1 MSLFFTENL
10 DYLLFVE
17 GMGFLLFGGVCF
29 ALNKM
34 QKYSLPW
41 FWIGLFGTFYGLSQ
55 WLEMVTIFSG
65 DSFVTV
71 TLNLILLAI
80 ALFSLLQFGLQ
91 SLKSLNKT
99 FPHRWIT
106 AVLVLAGCSGILF
119 GMTSLEISFRYAF
132 GLAGGLFSAYTIV
145 LIRRTNQHIAEDK
158 WLAGFGF
165 FMLVFALSA
174 GLIVPKA
181 TFFPSSFLN
190 TGFFEATFKIPL
202 QFVIGIVA
210 WAILVSVWFI
220 HQSETSREKRIYVIT
235 FAISTFVI
243 LAGGWWAVKKTGYI
257 RLSGETEQVLA
268 AARLS
273 SISIDAELVKKL
285 TGSASD
291 ISTPSYVVLKNQLIE
306 LRNAYKGFRFI
317 YLMFQKGDSIVFFAD
332 SEPAT
337 SEDYSAPG
345 DVYSGAP
352 PELKKVFD
360 GKWQQLT
367 VAFTD
372 DWGDWLSAFVPI
384 KDRAD
389 GKIIAVLGIDR
400 SLALIKQ
407 NVSFDRLKVVF
418 IIALL
423 MMLLVFFYV
432 YNEIQHKAFKRMLES
447 KNELRTSEE
456 KLNTLIS
463 HLHAGVIVHD
473 LDTRI
478 ILSNEQASVL
488 LGLSADQLKGK
499 TIVDPDF
506 KFISDDGSPLPL
518 DQYPVNMVIANHLPV
533 RNYVMG
539 LQRPLNND
547 RVWLLVN
554 AFPEFNSD
562 RQLAQVVITFS
573 DITELKQ
580 AEEALVNSE
589 NLNRLVIENQG
600 EGIGIVD
607 VNEHFTFANPAA
619 DQMFG
624 LPTGGL
630 VGKNLLDFIVPGYFQ
645 VIQQETEKRA
655 QSLKSS
661 YEVEIIT
668 NSGERK
674 SILVTATPKYDHKG
688 VQSGTFGVFR
698 DITDRKM
705 AENALRESEER
716 YKAAF
721 RTIPEALTITDEN
734 GTFVDVN
741 EGFISQS
748 GFSREEV
755 IGATTVGLNLW
766 TNPNDRTKI
775 KETVQKYGLIENLE
789 TVFRSKN
796 GTLLTTL
803 VSACSINIRN
813 KPHILS
819 ITRDITER
827 KRIENDLIK
836 AKENAEESDRL
847 KSAFLAN
854 MSHEIR
860 TPMNIILGFLP
871 HLDQDNLPSEERKEL
886 ISIINHKGKD
896 LITIINDIIDISM
909 IDSHQLTL
917 SKTTV
922 NLNALLDDMLLSF
935 ENEKVILEKTNIK
948 ISIEKALKN
957 DSSNVLTDEVR
968 LSQILNNLIDNA
980 LKFTAEGYIKFGYR
994 VEKENLLFFV
1004 EDTGKGIAKEKHDII
1019 WERFRQEEESNSRTY
1034 GGVGLGLSISR
1045 ELVEMLG
1052 GKLWFISHEKNQ
1064 AEDAISGSI
1073 FYFSLPVSVLINQPI
1088 TATKPVVADINY
1100 DFSNKTI
1107 LIAEDVADNFDVL
1120 KFNLGKYN
1128 PLLIHAE
1135 NGLKA
1140 LELCK
1145 TNQDINL
1152 ILMDIQMPVMDGLTA
1167 TVEIKKI
1174 RPHLPIIAL
1183 TAHAFMADKAR
1194 SIAAGCNNFITKPV
1208 DQQKL
1213 LKMID
1218 HYLKME

>member
-10 DYLLFVE
+10 DYVLFVE

-55 WLEMVTIFSG
+55 WLGIVTLFSG
-65 DSFVTV
+65 NTSLLRI
-71 TLNLILLAI
+71 LNLALLAI
-80 ALFSLLQFGLQ
+80 SLFSLLQFGLQ
-91 SLKSLNKT
+91 GLKSLSKA
-99 FPHRWIT
+99 FPYRWLT
-106 AVLVLAGCSGILF
+106 AALLVAGCSGIWYGLT
-119 GMTSLEISFRYAF
+119 GLEISCRYAF
-132 GLAGGLFSAYTIV
+132 GLVGGFYSAYTVV
-145 LIRRTNQHIAEDK
+145 LIRRTDPQIAADK
-158 WLAGFGF
+158 WLAGFGI

-181 TFFPSSFLN
+181 AFFPSSYLN
-190 TGFFEATFKIPL
+190 FGFFEAAFGFSL
-202 QFVIGIVA
+202 QFLLGIVA
-210 WAILVSVWFI
+210 WAILVCVWFI
-220 HQSETSREKRIYVIT
+220 HQNGPSHEKRIYVIMFT
-235 FAISTFVI
+235 ISTFVI
-243 LAGGWWAVKKTGYI
+243 LAGGWWAVKNTGYI
-257 RLSGETEQVLA
+257 RLSDETEQVMA

-273 SISIDAELVKKL
+273 SASIDAELVIKL
-285 TGSASD
+285 SGSASD
-291 ISTPSYVVLKNQLIE
+291 LSTPNYHLLKERLIE
-306 LRNAYKGFRFI
+306 MRNAYPGFSFI
-317 YLMFQKGDSIVFFAD
+317 YLMYQKGDSIVFFAD

-352 PELKKVFD
+352 PELTNVFS
-360 GKWQQLT
+360 GHLQQLT

-384 KDRAD
+384 RDKTN
-389 GKIIAVLGIDR
+389 GKIVAVLGIDR

-407 NVSFDRLKVVF
+407 AVSFDRVKIIF
-418 IIALL
+418 IITLL
-423 MMLLVFFYV
+423 IMLLVFFYV
-432 YNEIQHKAFKRMLES
+432 YNEIQQKAFKRMLES
-447 KNELRTSEE
+447 KNELRASEE
-456 KLNTLIS
+456 KLSTLIS
-463 HLHAGVIVHD
+463 HLHAGVVVHD
-473 LDTRI
+473 RDTRI

-488 LGLSADQLKGK
+488 LGFSSDQLQGK
-499 TIVDPDF
+499 TANDPDF
-506 KFISDDGSPLPL
+506 KFISDDGAPLPL
-518 DQYPVNMVIANHLPV
+518 DQYPVNLVIADHVPV

-539 LQRPLNND
+539 VVHQLDNT

-554 AFPEFNSD
+554 AFPEFNNG
-562 RQLAQVVITFS
+562 QLARIVITLS

-580 AEEALVNSE
+580 AEEALIDSE

-607 VNEHFTFANPAA
+607 RNEIFTFANPAA

-624 LPTGGL
+624 LPVGGL

-645 VIQQETEKRA
+645 VIRKETQKRA

-661 YEVEIIT
+661 YELEIIAQT
-668 NSGERK
+668 GEQK
-674 SILVTATPKYDHKG
+674 SILVTATPKYDNKG

-721 RTIPEALTITDEN
+721 RTIPEAITITDEN

-741 EGFISQS
+741 EGFISLS
-748 GFSREEV
+748 GFLKDEV
-755 IGATTVGLNLW
+755 IGATTISLNIW
-766 TNPNDRTKI
+766 TNPDDRTNI
-775 KETVQKYGLIENLE
+775 IETVSKQGLIENLE

-803 VSACSINIRN
+803 VSACLINIGN

-819 ITRDITER
+819 ITRDITDR
-827 KRIENDLIK
+827 KQIENDLIK

-860 TPMNIILGFLP
+860 TPMNIILGFLS
-871 HLDQDNLPSEERKEL
+871 HLEEDNLPPAERKEF
-886 ISIINHKGKD
+886 ISIINRKGKD

-909 IDSHQLTL
+909 IDSHQLTI

-922 NLNALLDDMLLSF
+922 NLNALLDTMLLAF
-935 ENEKVILEKTNIK
+935 ENEKVILEKSNIK
-948 ISIEKALKN
+948 ISLEKALNN
-957 DSSNVLTDEVR
+957 DNSNIITDEVR
-968 LSQILNNLIDNA
+968 LSQVLNNLIGNA
-980 LKFTAEGYIKFGYR
+980 LKFTADGYIKFGYR

-1004 EDTGKGIAKEKHDII
+1004 EDTGKGIAKEKHSII
-1019 WERFRQEEESNSRTY
+1019 WERFRQEEESNSRTF

-1045 ELVEMLG
+1045 ELAGLLG
-1052 GKLWFISHEKNQ
+1052 GKLWFTSHEKSQ
-1064 AEDAISGSI
+1064 GEDAASGSI
-1073 FYFSLPVSVLINQPI
+1073 FYFTLPVSVLINKPI
-1088 TATKPVVADINY
+1088 PAVKPVVAELNY
-1100 DFSNKTI
+1100 DFTNKTI
-1107 LIAEDVADNFDVL
+1107 LIAEDVTDNFDVL
-1120 KFNLGKYN
+1120 KIILRKSN
-1128 PLLIHAE
+1128 PSLIHVE

-1140 LELCK
+1140 IELCK

-1167 TVEIKKI
+1167 TVEIKKF
-1174 RPHLPIIAL
+1174 RPGLPIIAL
-1183 TAHAFMADKAR
+1183 TAHAFLADKAQ

-1208 DQQKL
+1208 DRQKL

-1218 HYLKME
+1218 HYLRLE

>member
-10 DYLLFVE
+10 DYVLFVE
-17 GMGFLLFGGVCF
+17 GMGFLLFGGVSF
-29 ALNKM
+29 ALHKM

-55 WLEMVTIFSG
+55 WLGIVSLFSG
-65 DSFVTV
+65 SASFLRI
-71 TLNLILLAI
+71 LNLALLAI
-80 ALFSLLQFGLQ
+80 SLFSLLQFGLQ
-91 SLKSLNKT
+91 GLKSLSKA
-99 FPHRWIT
+99 FPYRWLT
-106 AVLVLAGCSGILF
+106 AALLVAGCSGIWYGLT
-119 GMTSLEISFRYAF
+119 GLEISCRYAF
-132 GLAGGLFSAYTIV
+132 GLVGGFYSAYTVV
-145 LIRRTNQHIAEDK
+145 LIRRADPQIAADK
-158 WLAGFGF
+158 WLGGFGI

-181 TFFPSSFLN
+181 AFFPASYLYF
-190 TGFFEATFKIPL
+190 GFFEAAFGFSL
-202 QFVIGIVA
+202 QFLLGIVA
-210 WAILVSVWFI
+210 WTILVCVWFI
-220 HQSETSREKRIYVIT
+220 HQNGPWREKRIYVIVFT
-235 FAISTFVI
+235 ISTFVI

-257 RLSGETEQVLA
+257 RLSDETEQVLA

-273 SISIDAELVKKL
+273 SASIDAELVIKL
-285 TGSASD
+285 SGSAND
-291 ISTPSYVVLKNQLIE
+291 LSTPNYHLLKERLIE
-306 LRNAYKGFRFI
+306 MRNAYPEFRFI
-317 YLMFQKGDSIVFFAD
+317 YLMYQKGDSILFFAD

-337 SEDYSAPG
+337 SGDYSAPG

-352 PELKKVFD
+352 PELTNVFS
-360 GKWQQLT
+360 GHWQQLT

-372 DWGDWLSAFVPI
+372 EWGDWLSAFVPI
-384 KDRAD
+384 KDKTN
-389 GKIIAVLGIDR
+389 GKIVAVLGIDR

-407 NVSFDRLKVVF
+407 AVSFDRLKIIF
-418 IIALL
+418 IITLL
-423 MMLLVFFYV
+423 MILLVFFYV
-432 YNEIQHKAFKRMLES
+432 YNEIQQKAFKRMLES
-447 KNELRTSEE
+447 KNKLRTSEE
-456 KLNTLIS
+456 KLSTLIS
-463 HLHAGVIVHD
+463 HLHAGVVVHD
-473 LDTRI
+473 RDTRI

-488 LGLSADQLKGK
+488 LGFPADQLQGK
-499 TIVDPDF
+499 TANDPDF
-506 KFISDDGSPLPL
+506 KFISDDGAPLPL
-518 DQYPVNMVIANHLPV
+518 DQYPVNMVIADHMPV

-539 LQRPLNND
+539 VVHRPD
-547 RVWLLVN
+547 KTRVWLLVN
-554 AFPEFNSD
+554 AFPEFDNQ
-562 RQLAQVVITFS
+562 RLARIVITLS

-580 AEEALVNSE
+580 AEEALIDSE

-607 VNEHFTFANPAA
+607 RNEIFTFANPAA

-624 LPTGGL
+624 LPVGGL

-645 VIQQETEKRA
+645 VIRDETQKRA
-655 QSLKSS
+655 QSLRSS
-661 YEVEIIT
+661 YELEIIT
-668 NSGERK
+668 QTGEQK
-674 SILVTATPKYDHKG
+674 SILVTATPKYDNKG

-721 RTIPEALTITDEN
+721 RTIPEAITITDEN

-741 EGFISQS
+741 EGFISLS
-748 GFSREEV
+748 GFLKEEV
-755 IGATTVGLNLW
+755 VGATTISLNIW
-766 TNPNDRTKI
+766 TNPDDRTKI
-775 KETVQKYGLIENLE
+775 IETVSKQGLIENLE

-803 VSACSINIRN
+803 VSACLINISN

-819 ITRDITER
+819 ITRDITGR
-827 KRIENDLIK
+827 KQIENDLIK

-860 TPMNIILGFLP
+860 TPMNIILGFLS
-871 HLDQDNLPSEERKEL
+871 HLEEDNLPPAERKNF
-886 ISIINHKGKD
+886 ISIINRKGKD

-909 IDSHQLTL
+909 IDSHQLTI

-922 NLNALLDDMLLSF
+922 NLNALLDTMLLAF
-935 ENEKVILEKTNIK
+935 ENEKVILEKSNIK
-948 ISIEKALKN
+948 ISLEKAMN
-957 DSSNVLTDEVR
+957 NENSNIITDEVR
-968 LSQILNNLIDNA
+968 LSQILNNLIGNA
-980 LKFTAEGYIKFGYR
+980 LKFTADGYIKFGYR

-1004 EDTGKGIAKEKHDII
+1004 EDTGKGIAKEKHAII
-1019 WERFRQEEESNSRTY
+1019 WERFRQEEESNSRTF

-1045 ELVEMLG
+1045 ELAGLLG
-1052 GKLWFISHEKNQ
+1052 GKLWFTSHEKSQ
-1064 AEDAISGSI
+1064 AEGETSGSI
-1073 FYFSLPVSVLINQPI
+1073 FYFTLPVSVLINKPI
-1088 TATKPVVADINY
+1088 PAEVAVAVDLNY
-1100 DFSNKTI
+1100 DFTNKTI

-1120 KFNLGKYN
+1120 QIILRKSN
-1128 PLLIHAE
+1128 PSLIYAE

-1140 LELCK
+1140 VELCK

-1167 TVEIKKI
+1167 TVEIKKF
-1174 RPHLPIIAL
+1174 RPGLPIIAL
-1183 TAHAFMADKAR
+1183 TAHAFLADKAQ

-1208 DQQKL
+1208 DRQKL

-1218 HYLKME
+1218 HYLRME